1 MMLINEHFIYF
12 TEKTYLLTLL
22 YICLFYFII
31 IIFFFNKKGG
41 FKCYAV
47 ISRDV
52 LGLCL
57 PRNLAGNAD
66 ASRMYLGKVG

>member
-1 MMLINEHFIYF
+1 MNTLFILQRKLICELYYISVYF
-12 TEKTYLLTLL
+12 LLL
-22 YICLFYFII
+22 II
-31 IIFFFNKKGG
+31 IIILNKKGG

-57 PRNLAGNAD
+57 PL
-66 ASRMYLGKVG
+66 

>member
-1 MMLINEHFIYF
+1 MNTLFILQRKLICE
-12 TEKTYLLTLL
+12 L
-22 YICLFYFII
+22 YYISVYFILLLLF
-31 IIFFFNKKGG
+31 FFFNKKGG

>member
-1 MMLINEHFIYF
+1 MNTLFILQRKLICE
-12 TEKTYLLTLL
+12 L
-22 YICLFYFII
+22 YYISVYFIL
-31 IIFFFNKKGG
+31 FFLIKKKG

-57 PRNLAGNAD
+57 PCNYLNFIWQEIQTLLACIQV
-66 ASRMYLGKVG
+66 K

>member
-1 MMLINEHFIYF
+1 MNTLFILQRKLICELYYISVYF
-12 TEKTYLLTLL
+12 LLL
-22 YICLFYFII
+22 II
-31 IIFFFNKKGG
+31 IIILNIKGG

>member
-1 MMLINEHFIYF
+1 MNTLFILQRKLICELYYISVYF
-12 TEKTYLLTLL
+12 LLLL
-22 YICLFYFII
+22 LII
-31 IIFFFNKKGG
+31 ILNKKGG

-57 PRNLAGNAD
+57 PRNYLNLIWQEMQMLLACI
-66 ASRMYLGKVG
+66 RVK